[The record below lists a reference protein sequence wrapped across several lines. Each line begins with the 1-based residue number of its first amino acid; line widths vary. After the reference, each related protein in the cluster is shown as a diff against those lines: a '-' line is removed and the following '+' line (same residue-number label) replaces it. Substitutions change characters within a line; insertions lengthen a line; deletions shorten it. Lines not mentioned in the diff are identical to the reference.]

1 MPLDFGGTTS
11 CLLALLR
18 DAVGIFRQSRAV
30 RLHIAS
36 TVKVL
41 VKASKY
47 LVMNGTWVVSGTG
60 NLYTRD
66 GSNHWDITSDAPL
79 PRLPTL
85 GLLST
90 CTVAVSMY
98 PRASGSVNKVSFPS
112 GDVRHPP
119 FRSFPF
125 VRQQSSPR
133 VTNLPS

>member
-1 MPLDFGGTTS
+1 MTYG
-11 CLLALLR
+11 LR
-18 DAVGIFRQSRAV
+18 RNHILPARSAPRCCGQFSDKSRAV

-36 TVKVL
+36 TVKV

-47 LVMNGTWVVSGTG
+47 LVRDGTWVASGTD

-66 GSNHWDITSDAPL
+66 GSNQWDITSDAPL

-90 CTVAVSMY
+90 CTVAVSMF
-98 PRASGSVNKVSFPS
+98 PRGSVNKVSFPS
-112 GDVRHPP
+112 GGVRHPP